1 MDRRD
6 LNRMFDGLAPEPSR
20 EQELL
25 KELLQDGVRRKR
37 PMKNWKR
44 MVLAVAAAA
53 LLVTGAAAAV
63 VLPWIDQRVL
73 DHFDVD
79 PEDTQAVAEAVD
91 LLYPGAMELDITR
104 ESNGA
109 ALHVTQILR
118 DRYNVMILAD
128 FTAPEG
134 TQLYMG
140 EPNTPERSSS
150 KGFIDGA
157 SLSADFLD
165 EEGERMGKDGLVS
178 FYSWDVLEDDDP
190 LDNHLSLIFTLCPQ
204 QGEDAVWDAVSLW
217 VPAVDLGYWDQE
229 QEKIVTVYEGDW
241 SFETPLPRQD
251 IGWVMRIDQPLGE
264 LDGAAIT
271 AQGELYLSPVT
282 LKFDY
287 KREDGVEFIGDTVQ
301 EQNMAVGRWYSMGKA
316 EGVTLTT
323 ADGET
328 VSVDYGNGAGGFGDG
343 WWAGVYRLKQVTDPA
358 KFQGGTLTLDWSCGR
373 TVISLDNLTPAEPAA
388 LAAE

>member
-6 LNRMFDGLAPEPSR
+6 LNRMFDGLAPEPNR

-79 PEDTQAVAEAVD
+79 PEDTQAVAEAVG

-165 EEGERMGKDGLVS
+165 EAGERMGKDGMVS
-178 FYSWDVLEDDDP
+178 FYSWDVLEDDNP

-204 QGEDAVWDAVSLW
+204 QGEDAVWDAASLW
-217 VPAVDLGYWDQE
+217 VPAVNLGYWDQE

-251 IGWVMRIDQPLGE
+251 IGWVTQIDQSLGE

-282 LKFDY
+282 LKFDH
-287 KREDGVEFIGDTVQ
+287 KREDGFEFVGDTVQ
-301 EQNMAVGRWYSMGKA
+301 ERDMAVGRWYSMGKA

-343 WWAGVYRLKQVTDPA
+343 WWAEVYRLKQVTDPA

-373 TVISLDNLTPAEPAA
+373 TVISLDDLKPAEPAA